1 MPKLSLSSGINN
13 STTTIP
19 VASAAVFPTP
29 DANNKF
35 FATLDDS
42 SNVEVVLVTAISS
55 NNLTVVRAQDNTSA
69 AAFGS
74 GTKIELRL
82 TAKVLET
89 GTTSLSD
96 LDGDTKIQLEES
108 SDEDK
113 IRFDTAG
120 TERMAI
126 YETGDVAI
134 GPNGSN
140 PFGISYTGTD
150 FAISEAT
157 GTASVQID
165 GGDAA
170 RMDFGVGS
178 TALFRMYTDTSN
190 FTEFK
195 RTTDHPIIFNTNNTE
210 ILRILSTE
218 LKLASGK
225 KLVGGASNVDF
236 TIQSE
241 HRTEIIGANKGTVI
255 LKDQGT
261 AYALFERPTGTS
273 DFDIQNP
280 ISDGDITFVGND
292 GGTTITAL
300 TLDMSDAGAAIFN
313 NSIRVGQSTVGNL
326 LVDNN
331 GNTVE
336 IKAGRDGTHNVDL
349 SIYTQ
354 KSDGTLTEYIR
365 VQGDGK
371 VGIGTVAPATDGYS
385 YAQDLVIKAG
395 ASASDGAGLSINS
408 ASRQYGVIAFGDSA
422 ATNSGEIF
430 YDHTGNALYFKTSA
444 VSRWSLDSGGNM
456 VATGNV
462 TAYGTPSD
470 IKLKE
475 DINIIENAVDKVK
488 QLQGITYTLKSDGNR
503 LTGLIAQ
510 DLEKV
515 LPEAVYTTKTIAD
528 EREGEESEEHLAIRY
543 GNTVGLLVEAIKELS
558 AKIEKLE
565 NK

>member
-1 MPKLSLSSGINN
+1 MGLLFKNNAETTLSSGINN

-195 RTTDHPIIFNTNNTE
+195 RTTDHPILFLVNNAETARFTSSGVQFAASKDISNASGDFTLDIAGIINLDADNGGNINLKDGGTLYGTFQKE
-210 ILRILSTE
+210 NDDLRII
-218 LKLASGK
+218 
-225 KLVGGASNVDF
+225 SNV
-236 TIQSE
+236 
-241 HRTEIIGANKGTVI
+241 
-255 LKDQGT
+255 
-261 AYALFERPTGTS
+261 
-273 DFDIQNP
+273 
-280 ISDGDITFVGND
+280 SDGDIIFRGND
-292 GGTTITAL
+292 GGTYLNAL
-300 TLDMSDAGAAIFN
+300 TLDMSNSGDAVFRRQITCREAIYINTADNSATTGYLYDDSGDFVLRSFTQDKDIVFKGNDGGSIITPLRIDMSTGGRAIFN
-313 NSIRVGQSTVGNL
+313 SDLVALDTVGQYLQMAGTGGTYWAIGSTGGSNPPSTPSTTL
-326 LVDNN
+326 AFHHYDGSNWNN
-331 GNTVE
+331 EVE
-336 IKAGRDGTHNVDL
+336 
-349 SIYTQ
+349 
-354 KSDGTLTEYIR
+354 
-365 VQGDGK
+365 
-371 VGIGTVAPATDGYS
+371 
-385 YAQDLVIKAG
+385 
-395 ASASDGAGLSINS
+395 
-408 ASRQYGVIAFGDSA
+408 F
-422 ATNSGEIF
+422 
-430 YDHTGNALYFKTSA
+430 
-444 VSRWSLDSGGNM
+444 DSGGNI
-456 VATGNV
+456 VADGNI
-462 TAYGTPSD
+462 TAYSD
-470 IKLKE
+470 ERLKDNIKTLE
-475 DINIIENAVDKVK
+475 DGLAKVN
-488 QLQGITYTLKSDGNR
+488 QLRGVSYNKDNKKSIGV
-503 LTGLIAQ
+503 IAQ
-510 DLEKV
+510 EVEKV
-515 LPEAVYTTKTIAD
+515 LPEIVITGKTEDKFKSVDYGRLTAVLIEAVKEQQKQIETLTTK
-528 EREGEESEEHLAIRY
+528 
-543 GNTVGLLVEAIKELS
+543 VKELE
-558 AKIEKLE
+558 AK
-565 NK
+565 

>member
-1 MPKLSLSSGINN
+1 MGLLFKNNAETTLSSGINN

-29 DANNKF
+29 NANNKF
-35 FATLDDS
+35 FATLDDG

-55 NNLTVVRAQDNTSA
+55 NDLTVVRAQDNTSA

-96 LDGDTKIQLEES
+96 LDGDTAIFVEQVD
-108 SDEDK
+108 DEDN
-113 IRFDTAG
+113 IRFDTSG
-120 TERMAI
+120 LQRFLI
-126 YETGDVAI
+126 DSTGDIAV
-134 GPNGSN
+134 GSRGTN
-140 PFGISYTGTD
+140 PLALGITGTV
-150 FAISEAT
+150 FTITEASNV
-157 GTASVQID
+157 ASLQID
-165 GGDAA
+165 GVTGTRIDMGTSGNRNAVIFTDANNLEI
-170 RMDFGVGS
+170 S
-178 TALFRMYTDTSN
+178 
-190 FTEFK
+190 
-195 RTTDHPIIFNTNNTE
+195 RTTDHPIIFKVNSAETAR
-210 ILRILSTE
+210 LLSTE

-225 KLVGGASNVDF
+225 KLTGGASNVDF

-241 HRTEIIGANKGTVI
+241 HRIEFISANKGTVI
-255 LKDQGT
+255 FKDQGT
-261 AYALFERPTGTS
+261 AYALLERPTGTN
-273 DFDIQNP
+273 DLDIQNP

-292 GGTTITAL
+292 DGTTITAL
-300 TLDMSDAGAAIFN
+300 TLDMSDAGAATFN
-313 NSIRVGQSTVGNL
+313 NHITIDNGSTDRKIAFNRTG
-326 LVDNN
+326 
-331 GNTVE
+331 GKTFSVE
-336 IKAGRDGTHNVDL
+336 HDTSGFYIYNVTDSSL
-349 SIYTQ
+349 HTKFSN
-354 KSDGTLTEYIR
+354 
-365 VQGDGK
+365 DGK
-371 VGIGTVAPATDGYS
+371 IGIGTNVPDTDGYS
-385 YAQDLVIKAG
+385 YAEDLVIKAG
-395 ASASDGAGLSINS
+395 ASASDGAGITINS
-408 ASRQYGVIAFGDSA
+408 VSRQYGVIAFGDSA

-456 VATGNV
+456 IATGNV

-543 GNTVGLLVEAIKELS
+543 GNTVGLLVEAIKELEARVKELE
-558 AKIEKLE
+558 AK
-565 NK
+565 

>member
-1 MPKLSLSSGINN
+1 MGLLFKNNAETTLSRAINN

-29 DANNKF
+29 NANNKF
-35 FATLDDS
+35 FATLDDG

-55 NNLTVVRAQDNTSA
+55 NDLTVVRAQDNTSA

-96 LDGDTKIQLEES
+96 LDGDTAIFVEQVD
-108 SDEDK
+108 DEDN
-113 IRFDTAG
+113 IRFDTSG
-120 TERMAI
+120 LQRFLI
-126 YETGDVAI
+126 DSTGDIAV
-134 GPNGSN
+134 GSRGTN
-140 PFGISYTGTD
+140 PLALGITGTV
-150 FAISEAT
+150 FTITEASNV
-157 GTASVQID
+157 ASLQID
-165 GGDAA
+165 GVTGTRIDMGTSGNRNAVFFTDANNLEI
-170 RMDFGVGS
+170 S
-178 TALFRMYTDTSN
+178 
-190 FTEFK
+190 
-195 RTTDHPIIFNTNNTE
+195 RTTDHPIIFKVNSSE
-210 ILRILSTE
+210 VLRFTSSGMQLAAGKNISN
-218 LKLASGK
+218 ASGNLTLDAVGNLNLDADGDHIVFAFGGDGEVGRVSNESEN
-225 KLVGGASNVDF
+225 LVF
-236 TIQSE
+236 
-241 HRTEIIGANKGTVI
+241 
-255 LKDQGT
+255 
-261 AYALFERPTGTS
+261 YALKS
-273 DFDIQNP
+273 DKDISFN
-280 ISDGDITFVGND
+280 GND

-300 TLDMSDAGAAIFN
+300 TLDMSSKGRATFNEYVVLGEADDARLYFNASSGFSPRIQSATNDLTLYTN
-313 NSIRVGQSTVGNL
+313 NSERLRLKN
-326 LVDNN
+326 
-331 GNTVE
+331 
-336 IKAGRDGTHNVDL
+336 
-349 SIYTQ
+349 
-354 KSDGTLTEYIR
+354 
-365 VQGDGK
+365 DGK
-371 VGIGTVAPATDGYS
+371 LGLGTSTPATDGYS
-385 YAQDLVIKAG
+385 YAQDLVIMAG
-395 ASASDGAGLSINS
+395 ASASDGAGISINS

-456 VATGNV
+456 IATGNV

-543 GNTVGLLVEAIKELS
+543 GNTVGLLVEAIKELEARVKELE
-558 AKIEKLE
+558 AK
-565 NK
+565 

>member
-1 MPKLSLSSGINN
+1 MGLLFKNNAETTLSSGINN

-55 NNLTVVRAQDNTSA
+55 NDLTVVRAQDNTSA

-96 LDGDTKIQLEES
+96 LDGDTKIQVEES

-120 TERMAI
+120 TERMTI
-126 YETGDVAI
+126 FETGDVSI

-157 GTASVQID
+157 GTASIQLD
-165 GGDAA
+165 GGNAA
-170 RMDFGVGS
+170 RIDLGVGG
-178 TALFRMYTDTSN
+178 TALFRVYTDTSN
-190 FTEFK
+190 YTEFK

-300 TLDMSDAGAAIFN
+300 TLDMSNSGDAVFRRQITCREAIYINTADNSATTGYLYDDSGDFVLRSFTQDKDIVFKGNDGGSIITPLRIDMSTGGRAIFN
-313 NSIRVGQSTVGNL
+313 SDLIALDTVGQYLQMAGTGGTYWAIGSTGGSNPPSTPSTTL
-326 LVDNN
+326 AFHHYDGSNWNN
-331 GNTVE
+331 EVE
-336 IKAGRDGTHNVDL
+336 
-349 SIYTQ
+349 
-354 KSDGTLTEYIR
+354 
-365 VQGDGK
+365 
-371 VGIGTVAPATDGYS
+371 
-385 YAQDLVIKAG
+385 
-395 ASASDGAGLSINS
+395 
-408 ASRQYGVIAFGDSA
+408 F
-422 ATNSGEIF
+422 
-430 YDHTGNALYFKTSA
+430 
-444 VSRWSLDSGGNM
+444 DSGGNI
-456 VATGNV
+456 VADGNI
-462 TAYGTPSD
+462 TAYSD
-470 IKLKE
+470 ERLKDNIKTLE
-475 DINIIENAVDKVK
+475 DGLAKVNQLRGVSYNKDNKKGIGVIAQEVEKVFPEVVITGKTEDKFKSVDY
-488 QLQGITYTLKSDGNR
+488 GR
-503 LTGLIAQ
+503 LTAVLI
-510 DLEKV
+510 
-515 LPEAVYTTKTIAD
+515 EAVKEQQKQIQTLTTKV
-528 EREGEESEEHLAIRY
+528 EEL
-543 GNTVGLLVEAIKELS
+543 EAK
-558 AKIEKLE
+558 
-565 NK
+565 

>member
-1 MPKLSLSSGINN
+1 MGLLFKNNAETTLSSGINN

-29 DANNKF
+29 NANNKF
-35 FATLDDS
+35 FATLDDG

-55 NNLTVVRAQDNTSA
+55 NDLTVVRAQDNTSA

-96 LDGDTKIQLEES
+96 LDGDTKIQVEES

-120 TERMAI
+120 TERMTI
-126 YETGDVAI
+126 FETGDVSI

-157 GTASVQID
+157 GTASIQLD
-165 GGDAA
+165 GGNAA
-170 RMDFGVGS
+170 RIDLGVGG
-178 TALFRMYTDTSN
+178 TALFRVYTDTSN
-190 FTEFK
+190 YTEFK

-300 TLDMSDAGAAIFN
+300 TLDMSNSGDAVFRRQITCREAIYINTADNSATTGYLYDDSGDFVLRSFTQDKDIVFKGNDGGSIITPLRIDMSTGGRAIFN
-313 NSIRVGQSTVGNL
+313 SDLIALDTVGQYLQMAGTGGTYWAIGSTGGSNPPSTASTTL
-326 LVDNN
+326 AFHHYDGSNWNN
-331 GNTVE
+331 EVE
-336 IKAGRDGTHNVDL
+336 
-349 SIYTQ
+349 
-354 KSDGTLTEYIR
+354 
-365 VQGDGK
+365 
-371 VGIGTVAPATDGYS
+371 
-385 YAQDLVIKAG
+385 
-395 ASASDGAGLSINS
+395 
-408 ASRQYGVIAFGDSA
+408 F
-422 ATNSGEIF
+422 
-430 YDHTGNALYFKTSA
+430 
-444 VSRWSLDSGGNM
+444 DSGGNI
-456 VATGNV
+456 VADGNI
-462 TAYGTPSD
+462 TAYSD
-470 IKLKE
+470 ERLKDNIKTLE
-475 DINIIENAVDKVK
+475 DGLAKVNQLRGVSYNKDNKKGIGVIAQEVEKVFPEVVITGKTEDKFKSVDY
-488 QLQGITYTLKSDGNR
+488 GR
-503 LTGLIAQ
+503 LTAVLI
-510 DLEKV
+510 
-515 LPEAVYTTKTIAD
+515 EAVKEQQKQIQTLTTKV
-528 EREGEESEEHLAIRY
+528 EEL
-543 GNTVGLLVEAIKELS
+543 EAK
-558 AKIEKLE
+558 
-565 NK
+565 